1 MILVM
6 TSQSPEKSPSRKQR
20 LQEKQKRQLAVV
32 DAVDKAE
39 AKLRKA
45 EAELAEAVAEAVEV
59 FGSDLGASE
68 ELGLPVDTVRGYL
81 RLVEGGADGTDGAE
95 EPGGTTEETASERSP
110 VKAGAKAART
120 REATEATAAT
130 APEPAM
136 A

>member
-1 MILVM
+1 M

-81 RLVEGGADGTDGAE
+81 RLVEGGADGTDGTDGAE